1 PPRHGLGQ
9 PIDLR
14 EIESQRL
21 ADSAERRARS
31 IADDRRGQRR
41 TLAAV
46 LAVDVLDHLL
56 APLMLEIDVDVRR
69 LVALARDETFEQ
81 HFHPRRIDRGD
92 AEAIAHRGIGRRAAA
107 LAENALLSRV
117 I

>member
-1 PPRHGLGQ
+1 
-9 PIDLR
+9 
-14 EIESQRL
+14 
-21 ADSAERRARS
+21 
-31 IADDRRGQRR
+31 
-41 TLAAV
+41 
-46 LAVDVLDHLL
+46 
-56 APLMLEIDVDVRR
+56 MLEIDVDVRR

-117 I
+117 IDNVVHREEKRLVARLGDKLELVLDQASHFPTSVFRRAAGGKAAGKTFLGQLA